1 MKTEEKTHKQ
11 ARARAR
17 ERARAWS
24 FSIYNPPYLVL
35 KQAAMIIV
43 YAFIARW
50 HTRPFLHWLVQCRNL
65 LHASAGL
72 SQICCF
78 GINPHVVWEVTG
90 RCNLRCIHCH
100 AFGGEQRY
108 KELTTSEGKELIDRI
123 ADMHIRTFVFS
134 GGEPL
139 LREDLFEL
147 IEHAKERGLTVF
159 IATNG
164 TLITRA
170 VARELKRYDTGV
182 VIGLDAMNPE
192 IHDRIRGVRGA
203 YEAVIGGIN
212 NCTAENLYLHLNI
225 VAARANINEIEPII
239 DYGDRI
245 GVYSYFIYRFVPA
258 GRGKELCDQEL
269 DRGELRWL
277 LKLLLRKQRE
287 ISGILI
293 PVAAPEY
300 WAYML
305 QSRGIRS
312 RSIIALL
319 GQLFGGCLAGRGMM
333 YIKPNG
339 DVWACP
345 FIPISMGNICNEP
358 ADMIW
363 EHLHQCGSFSPDY
376 ACHTCPY
383 RPVCGGCK
391 TRTTCLLQ

>member
-1 MKTEEKTHKQ
+1 MKTEEKGHKQ
-11 ARARAR
+11 VKA
-17 ERARAWS
+17 
-24 FSIYNPPYLVL
+24 FYNPPYLLL
-35 KQAAMIIV
+35 KQAVMIIV
-43 YAFIARW
+43 YAFIVRW

-108 KELTTSEGKELIDRI
+108 KELTTTEGKELIDRI
-123 ADMHIRTFVFS
+123 AEMGIRTFVFS

-182 VIGLDAMNPE
+182 VIGLDALNPE

-203 YEAVIGGIN
+203 YDAVIKGIS
-212 NCTAENLYLHLNI
+212 NCMAENLYLHLNI
-225 VAARANINEIEPII
+225 VAARANINEIESII
-239 DYGDRI
+239 DYGNKI

-258 GRGKELCDQEL
+258 GRGKKLSNQEL
-269 DRGELRWL
+269 DNGELRRL

-312 RSIIALL
+312 GLIIALL
-319 GQLFGGCLAGRGMM
+319 GHLFGGCLAGRGMM

-345 FIPISMGNICNEP
+345 FIPVCMGNVRNEP
-358 ADMIW
+358 AGIIW
-363 EHLHQCGSFSPDY
+363 EHLQQRGSFNPGY
-376 ACHTCPY
+376 ACYACPY
-383 RPVCGGCK
+383 KPVCGGCK
-391 TRTTCLLQ
+391 TRTTCMLQ